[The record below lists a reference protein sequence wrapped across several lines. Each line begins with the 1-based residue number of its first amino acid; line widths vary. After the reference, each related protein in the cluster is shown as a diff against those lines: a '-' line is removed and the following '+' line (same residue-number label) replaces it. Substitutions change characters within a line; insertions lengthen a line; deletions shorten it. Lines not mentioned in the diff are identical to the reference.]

1 MNECDAAICQFAQAP
16 VLWDLVQQRNKLQL
30 ALDLLVVMVMNND
43 WEAVG
48 EAGKKVGSATAAMLQ
63 DPLSEEDYMTLT
75 SRHSA
80 LVQKMTDTC
89 KDLLATKQYDS
100 VTALGTKLKELKAAQ
115 VSAENKL
122 DAAQLTAL
130 EDSKAAE
137 LSELILSCDAVV
149 PQFADVPALQNAI
162 HFRNEPHSE
171 ITQLRNIGSNFKD
184 IVRVGKALKAAKA
197 AVALQPLS
205 EEDYLTLA
213 ERHAALVEDVTY
225 QCERLAD
232 AENYDAVEALEA
244 KLAELSVLEVQS
256 GAYPATAVQDAP
268 DIAVEVPKTCAAE
281 VAPPVFCN
289 RPIPPLFLPAPPLRD
304 ARDPPDWVHVGF
316 AASTAITSSEDF
328 PFSDTAEKDRVAM
341 FRVLPSCVK
350 CMLSVPGS
358 SGLTNW
364 TVVLLSFWSN
374 HFVPFQHIT
383 ESSLCVRR
391 TTCSVIKKTW
401 NEVVE

>member
-244 KLAELSVLEVQS
+244 KLAELSVLKVQS

-268 DIAVEVPKTCAAE
+268 DIAVEAETVTLVQDKAVAAVPKTRAAQ

-304 ARDPPDWVHVGF
+304 ARDSPDWVHVGD
-316 AASTAITSSEDF
+316 AATGSEDF
-328 PFSDTAEKDRVAM
+328 PFSDTAEQDRVAI

-350 CMLSVPGS
+350 
-358 SGLTNW
+358 
-364 TVVLLSFWSN
+364 
-374 HFVPFQHIT
+374 
-383 ESSLCVRR
+383 
-391 TTCSVIKKTW
+391 
-401 NEVVE
+401 